1 MGRPRK
7 HYDDPEVGPNVSRMR
22 KRRKLWGHIDRKRWT
37 EHDLETLLLHIEF
50 FGYAWTLI
58 AHSMQ
63 RSPDAIRNKLVRL
76 YQRAQWTRRQEARA
90 WLEELVDALGLDPPA
105 CWGHQDEEDYECAE
119 DVPAPVFRYR
129 KGAKEWGLLL
139 RAAAEAG

>member
-7 HYDDPEVGPNVSRMR
+7 HYDDEDPGASASVVRMR

-37 EHDLETLLLHIEF
+37 ARDLESLLLHIEF
-50 FGYAWTLI
+50 FGYSWTLI

-63 RSPDAIRNKLVRL
+63 RSPDAIRNKLVRM
-76 YQRAQWTRRQEARA
+76 YQRAQWTRRQEARE

-105 CWGHQDEEDYECAE
+105 CWGREDEEEHACAD
-119 DVPAPVFRYR
+119 DVPAPVFTYR
-129 KGAKEWGLLL
+129 KGAREWGLLL
-139 RAAAEAG
+139 RAAA

>member
-1 MGRPRK
+1 MTRPQRRGE
-7 HYDDPEVGPNVSRMR
+7 DSSAASVRMR
-22 KRRKLWGHIDRKRWT
+22 KRRHLWGHIDRKRWT
-37 EHDLETLLLHIEF
+37 ERDLETLLLHIEC

-76 YQRAQWTRRQEARA
+76 YQRAQWTRRQKARA

-105 CWGHQDEEDYECAE
+105 CWGREDEEDYECAE
-119 DVPAPVFRYR
+119 DVPAPVFQYR
-129 KGAKEWGLLL
+129 KGAREWGLLL